1 MSVIRQ
7 LRTRIWGRQLFG
19 FPPPPAGHMAA
30 VVSLFPRG
38 LTELEAISVVGY
50 LRGLGQAPSDS
61 DIAEALMKF
70 THQLPSTRRRGPHRS
85 VDGAALRGSDLRLV
99 AISPLA
105 L

>member
-50 LRGLGQAPSDS
+50 LRGMGQAPSDS

-70 THQLPSTRRRGPHRS
+70 THQLPLPADVARIAALMAPHS
-85 VDGAALRGSDLRLV
+85 VDRICV
-99 AISPLA
+99 
-105 L
+105 